1 MSEEKKTNNVI
12 IAMPP
17 PPKQGDTQ
25 MAIELPS
32 EKNTRAETESRM
44 EEETATFKEEPTKRN
59 KYHFADKVVVNGETI
74 LEISDDKVFYEEE
87 KVRRSTRWTDPKT
100 KKSKYPD

>member
-1 MSEEKKTNNVI
+1 MT
-12 IAMPP
+12 
-17 PPKQGDTQ
+17 
-25 MAIELPS
+25 IEQES
-32 EKNTRAETESRM
+32 QENTRADTEAM
-44 EEETATFKEEPTKRN
+44 AEEETAVFSEEPTQRN

-100 KKSKYPD
+100 KKSK